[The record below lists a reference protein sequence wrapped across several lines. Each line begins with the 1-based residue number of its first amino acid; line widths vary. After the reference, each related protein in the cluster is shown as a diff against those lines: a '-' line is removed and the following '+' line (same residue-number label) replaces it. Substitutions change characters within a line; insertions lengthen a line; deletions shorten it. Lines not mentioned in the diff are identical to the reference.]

1 MSSES
6 DESYDDE
13 RRPPTMSDIAKH
25 LGVSRQLVSVV
36 FRDVPGASAETRRR
50 VREAARELGFSPHL
64 GARSLRRAKS
74 KDLGVLFAPAHLT
87 ELEIVAAI
95 YAAAAKRGFE
105 VILSAHTETRP
116 TGPAVHELVGHRC
129 AALILIGS
137 DLDHQGIL
145 SIAQGSQVPVVDVG
159 YGKRNDTY
167 DVVRSAGD
175 KGIADMVAY
184 VAGLGHQKIAFLD
197 PASMPMA
204 PLRRRGY
211 TRAMKRLGLT
221 ADVVSEPGD
230 YTTTNYFEEAGAS
243 VARTLLQ
250 RAELPTALVS
260 SNDQAAAGF
269 LQLMG
274 RAGVRIPEDISLTGF
289 DDATIAQLTAID
301 LTTVRQD
308 PVLMG
313 TAAVDAA
320 LRRITNPATPPQET
334 VVPTSLIVR
343 SSTSAPR
350 AAGSGVRGSRG

>member
-1 MSSES
+1 MSSEG
-6 DESYDDE
+6 DETYDGDEGE

-36 FRDVPGASAETRRR
+36 FRDVPGASSETRRR
-50 VREAARELGFSPHL
+50 VREAGRELGFSPHL

-74 KDLGVLFAPAHLT
+74 KDLGVLFAPAHPT

-95 YAAAAKRGFE
+95 YAAAAERGFE
-105 VILSAHTETRP
+105 VILSAHTDTRP
-116 TGPAVHELVGHRC
+116 TGPAVQELLGHRC
-129 AALILIGS
+129 AAVILIGS
-137 DLDHQGIL
+137 DLDHDGIL
-145 SIAQGSQVPVVDVG
+145 AIARGSQVPVVDVG

-175 KGIADMVAY
+175 TGIADMVTY
-184 VAGLGHQKIAFLD
+184 VAGLGHRQIAFLD

-211 TRAMKRLGLT
+211 TRAMKRLGLE
-221 ADVVSEPGD
+221 ADVVAAPGD
-230 YTTTNYFEEAGAS
+230 YSHTNYFEEVGAA
-243 VARTLLQ
+243 VARTLLD
-250 RAELPTALVS
+250 RLELPTAVIC

-274 RAGVRIPEDISLTGF
+274 RQGVRIPQDISLTGF
-289 DDATIAQLTAID
+289 DDATIAQVSAVD

-313 TAAVDAA
+313 TAAVNAA
-320 LRRITNPATPPQET
+320 VRRVTNPATPTQET

-343 SSTSAPR
+343 SSTAAPR
-350 AAGSGVRGSRG
+350 SA